1 MDETAKIHPLI
12 IDQAYMTF
20 LFPWSFLEKKRKHI
34 TEHLLKNDF
43 TFFTLDQ
50 KDLQDAFYGNNI
62 QVKHEELDQY
72 FLPYIE
78 RKLFPHRTTQNGF
91 LRFSKRV
98 NEKFTLLVHD
108 SKFPFIV
115 NSIDVIL
122 CPFGIGFITIRTEMD
137 KSNEQLS
144 GLLDFMNHFRVL
156 EPKLDEEKGATIQQ
170 KEQVFQ
176 TTNEF
181 VFDYLCPEIKSFI
194 IHDEKRSG
202 YFGSLPFFEDER
214 MLSSGFLIAN
224 GEHPISVDH
233 LYRMGQLN
241 GKNPDG
247 QSFMSSTNL
256 EYMERYVQKHVHD
269 RWAPDSYTVTSE
281 HTQITVSLNS
291 PEQLITPI
299 SQFMGTHHY
308 NLMLHYFYKIMLFR
322 LSFEY
327 SEIQWEQ
334 DEDYVEEL
342 IELISKFSSRYYF
355 GEVSARTEG
364 KELSHNYREI
374 FQLDNL
380 YEEVKQTLNELYRA
394 QENQANKRHNMLL
407 FMLTVF
413 TVISGIYGMNLVIE
427 DWKGKTD
434 WSKVPGYSFFEWI
447 SLITA
452 VVGISLSIIL
462 MASTGG
468 KGIWKKIRKWK
479 RDQYK

>member
-1 MDETAKIHPLI
+1 MDETAKIHPLFI
-12 IDQAYMTF
+12 EQAFMTF
-20 LFPWSFLEKKRKHI
+20 LFPWSFHEKERKHLV
-34 TEHLLKNDF
+34 EHLLKNDF
-43 TFFTLDQ
+43 TFFTLD
-50 KDLQDAFYGNNI
+50 KKELQDAYYGKNI

-72 FLPYIE
+72 FLPFIE
-78 RKLFPHRTTQNGF
+78 RKLFPHRNNQQGF
-91 LRFSKRV
+91 LRFSKQV
-98 NEKFTLLVHD
+98 NETFTLLVHG
-108 SKFPFIV
+108 SEFSFIV
-115 NSIDVIL
+115 NSVDVML

-137 KSNEQLS
+137 HSIEELS

-156 EPKLDEEKGATIQQ
+156 EPKLDEEKGATIR
-170 KEQVFQ
+170 KNDKVYQ

-181 VFDYLCPEIKSFI
+181 VFESLCPEIKSFI
-194 IHDEKRSG
+194 LHDEKRSG

-214 MLSSGFLIAN
+214 MLSSGFLIAS
-224 GEHPISVDH
+224 GEHPIQVDH
-233 LYRMGQLN
+233 LFRMGQLD
-241 GKNPDG
+241 GKNPEG
-247 QSFMSSTNL
+247 KSFMSSTNQ
-256 EYMERYVQKHVHD
+256 EYMERYVQKHAHD
-269 RWAPDSYTVTSE
+269 RWAPDSYTVTSD
-281 HTQITVSLNS
+281 HTQITVSLKTS
-291 PEQLITPI
+291 EQLIRPL

-308 NLMLHYFYKIMLFR
+308 NLMLHYFYRIMLFR

-364 KELSHNYREI
+364 KELSHMFREI
-374 FQLDNL
+374 FQIDKL
-380 YEEVKQTLNELYRA
+380 YKEVKQTLQELYRA
-394 QENQANKRHNMLL
+394 QENQSNKRHNMLL

-452 VVGISLSIIL
+452 LVGISLSIIL
-462 MASTGG
+462 MVTTGG
-468 KGIWKKIRKWK
+468 KGLWKKIRKWK

>member
-12 IDQAYMTF
+12 INQAYMTY
-20 LFPWSFLEKKRKHI
+20 LFPWSFHEKERKSLI
-34 TEHLLKNDF
+34 DCLLTSDF

-50 KDLQDAFYGNNI
+50 KELEDDLYGNNI

-72 FLPYIE
+72 FLPFIE
-78 RKLFPHRTTQNGF
+78 RKLFPHRTNQKGF
-91 LRFSKRV
+91 LRFSKRI
-98 NEKFTLLVHD
+98 NNTFTMLVHD
-108 SKFPFIV
+108 TNFTFRV
-115 NSIDVIL
+115 NSIDVMI

-137 KSNEQLS
+137 QRDEQLS
-144 GLLDFMNHFRVL
+144 ELLDFMNHFRVL
-156 EPKLDEEKGATIQQ
+156 EPKLDEEKGATIQ
-170 KEQVFQ
+170 KNEQIFQ

-181 VFDYLCPEIKSFI
+181 VFEYLCPEIKSFI
-194 IHDEKRSG
+194 IHDDKRSG

-214 MLSSGFLIAN
+214 MLSAGFLIAN
-224 GEHPISVDH
+224 DEQPIKVDH

-241 GKNPDG
+241 GKNPEG
-247 QSFMSSTNL
+247 KPFMSSTNL
-256 EYMERYVQKHVHD
+256 EYLERYVQKHVHD

-281 HTQITVSLNS
+281 HTQITVSLKS
-291 PEQLITPI
+291 TEQLITPI

-327 SEIQWEQ
+327 SEIKWEK

-342 IELISKFSSRYYF
+342 IELISKFSSHYYF

-364 KELSHNYREI
+364 KELSHTYREI
-374 FQLDNL
+374 FHLDNL
-380 YEEVKQTLNELYRA
+380 YEEVRQTLNELYRA
-394 QENQANKRHNMLL
+394 QENQASKRHNMLL

-452 VVGISLSIIL
+452 LVGISLSIIL
-462 MASTGG
+462 MATTGG
-468 KGIWKKIRKWK
+468 KGLWKKFRKWK